1 MFCTT
6 QRSGG
11 ASSYHII
18 ICYQESIGIW
28 SQLLGFFLFF
38 LSRVLIIANCL
49 NPGSGLWD
57 GLLWDGTG
65 VGSRHD
71 NCCLSVIPICFLTI
85 MSEWL
90 LYSQGKINCS
100 HHRPVGILGRACLG
114 RHWEEGIS
122 RANYLSSTL
131 DCVPSRDRSV
141 MKWKFSFKLAHHKK
155 RFHQQHLAPPFLPV
169 ITMSLNQIPAPMGID
184 TQPQELSQLTTGLV
198 RFMDQPAFTSDSKG
212 PAYVLYAFFPYRAS
226 LCMSVLSPFSSN
238 RHTSDAAQGSL
249 TKRGWQVKKTLVSQQ
264 RRCLQ
269 AT

>member
-1 MFCTT
+1 
-6 QRSGG
+6 
-11 ASSYHII
+11 
-18 ICYQESIGIW
+18 
-28 SQLLGFFLFF
+28 
-38 LSRVLIIANCL
+38 
-49 NPGSGLWD
+49 
-57 GLLWDGTG
+57 
-65 VGSRHD
+65 
-71 NCCLSVIPICFLTI
+71 

-131 DCVPSRDRSV
+131 DCVLSRDRSV

-198 RFMDQPAFTSDSKG
+198 RFMDQPALTSDSKG
-212 PAYVLYAFFPYRAS
+212 PAYVLYAFLPYRAS
-226 LCMSVLSPFSSN
+226 LCMLVLSPFSSN

-249 TKRGWQVKKTLVSQQ
+249 TKRGWQVKNTLVSQQ